1 MPELT
6 RREAI
11 AALGGLVATSA
22 LPSWGADESSVFAQR
37 GRFERLVLAYQHVH
51 IGLERPFSVL
61 HVSDTHLTSA
71 YPDEPKEKQE
81 LRQIRTQTFGGCQEE
96 ALRDSLDWAKRNVD
110 YVVHTGDLVDWQSRA
125 NFDLVKKY
133 FGGAML
139 GALGNHEFSPS
150 MWLGEKKPEPTE
162 AFKDLSRA
170 ALASVFP
177 FDIELQSMI
186 VRGVNFV
193 ALDDVYGTVTARQVA
208 RFADEV
214 KKGLPIVL
222 CLHVPIFTPALW
234 RADTKF
240 WSADRKFSEGRKYRP
255 SGDYARQLADAPT
268 RDFIDALRREPLL
281 KAILAGHMHITI
293 QEKFSPTAMQFVV
306 GGNFMFHGE
315 EILFA

>member
-22 LPSWGADESSVFAQR
+22 LPSWGADEPSVFSQR

-61 HVSDTHLTSA
+61 HISDTHLTSA
-71 YPDEPKEKQE
+71 YPDEPSAKQE
-81 LRQIRTQTFGGCQEE
+81 LRKIRTQTFGGRQEE

-110 YVVHTGDLVDWQSRA
+110 YVVHTGDLIDWQSRA
-125 NFDLVKKY
+125 NFDLVKKH

-177 FDIELQSMI
+177 FDIELQSTV

-214 KKGLPIVL
+214 KRGLPIVL
-222 CLHVPIFTPALW
+222 CLHVPLFTPALW

-268 RDFIDALRREPLL
+268 RDFIDDLRREPLL

-293 QEKFSPTAMQFVV
+293 QEKFSPTATQFVV

-315 EILFA
+315 EILFT